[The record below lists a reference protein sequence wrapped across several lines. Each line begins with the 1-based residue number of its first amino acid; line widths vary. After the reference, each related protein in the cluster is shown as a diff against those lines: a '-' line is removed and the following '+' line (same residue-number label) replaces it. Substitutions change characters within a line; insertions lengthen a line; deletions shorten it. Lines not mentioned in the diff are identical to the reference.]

1 MPVDT
6 QQVLAEFTP
15 ALARLVATYERD
27 PALREELLQEVLM
40 ALVLSLP
47 RLTRPEKLKPFVFRI
62 AHNRSVSHIARRVR
76 ERAGQETSD
85 SEDHPAPSQEE
96 MLIRSEHGQR
106 LLEAIRQLAL
116 PFRQVMTLLLEDM
129 SYEDIAETLGISVS
143 NVGVRVNRAK
153 KQLKEMLQHE

>member
-1 MPVDT
+1 MPVDA
-6 QQVLAEFTP
+6 QQILVQFTP
-15 ALARLVATYERD
+15 ALARLVASYERD

-40 ALVLSLP
+40 AIVVSLP
-47 RLTRPEKLKPFVFRI
+47 RLTQLDRLKPFIFRI

-76 ERAGQETSD
+76 ERELQEA
-85 SEDHPAPSQEE
+85 SEHTDHSTPSQEQA
-96 MLIRSEHGQR
+96 LIQSEHGER

-153 KQLKEMLQHE
+153 KQLKEILQHD

>member
-1 MPVDT
+1 M
-6 QQVLAEFTP
+6 
-15 ALARLVATYERD
+15 
-27 PALREELLQEVLM
+27 LQEVLM
-40 ALVLSLP
+40 AIVLSLP

-76 ERAGQETSD
+76 ERAEQETGESA
-85 SEDHPAPSQEE
+85 DHPAPSQEE
-96 MLIRSEHGQR
+96 MLIQSEHGQR

-153 KQLKEMLQHE
+153 KQLRGILHHE